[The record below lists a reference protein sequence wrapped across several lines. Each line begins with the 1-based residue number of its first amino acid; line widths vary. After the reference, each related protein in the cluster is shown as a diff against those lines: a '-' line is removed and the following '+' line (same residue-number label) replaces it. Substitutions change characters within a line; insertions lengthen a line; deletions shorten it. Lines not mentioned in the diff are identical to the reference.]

1 MDRAG
6 FESLPD
12 VFPSKRGY
20 NSPTTAGRVWL
31 TGRNQMLSTILYF
44 IAGLIVLIV
53 GAELLV
59 RGSSRLAAAFGVP
72 PLVIGLTIVA
82 LGTASPEIAVSLQ
95 AAVSGQ
101 GDITIGNVIGSNIF
115 NILFVLGVSAMFVN
129 LVIAEQL
136 IRLDAPIMIGISVL
150 TYLLV
155 VDRHLSWLDGAILIA
170 GMLAY
175 TVFSLRQSRKES
187 KGVQEEYAQEYA
199 KKESPTL
206 PNILKYIAFIA
217 AGLGLLV
224 LGARWL
230 VDSATSIA
238 VSLGVS
244 ELVIGLTIVA
254 AGTSLPEVATSVIAA
269 IRGES
274 DIAVGNAVGSNIYNL
289 LGVLGIAGLLSPGG
303 INIAENAFR
312 FDLPVMI
319 FVAVVTLPI
328 FYIDNRISRLEGG
341 VLFSYY
347 ILYTA
352 YLVLRASEGAA
363 LPALTTFA
371 LFYAPLTFL
380 VILTIALRSYFAK
393 RRST

>member
-1 MDRAG
+1 
-6 FESLPD
+6 
-12 VFPSKRGY
+12 
-20 NSPTTAGRVWL
+20 
-31 TGRNQMLSTILYF
+31 MLSTILYF
-44 IAGLIVLIV
+44 IGGLIVLII

-115 NILFVLGVSAMFVN
+115 NILFVLGVSAM
-129 LVIAEQL
+129 LTRILIAEQL
-136 IRLDAPIMIGISVL
+136 IRLDAPIIIGISVL

-155 VDRHLSWLDGAILIA
+155 LDRHLSRLDGAILIA

-199 KKESPTL
+199 KKEAPTL
-206 PNILKYIAFIA
+206 LNILKNLVFIA

-352 YLVLRASEGAA
+352 YLILRASEGAA

-371 LFYAPLTFL
+371 LMYVPLTFL
-380 VILTIALRSYFAK
+380 VILTIALRSYFGK